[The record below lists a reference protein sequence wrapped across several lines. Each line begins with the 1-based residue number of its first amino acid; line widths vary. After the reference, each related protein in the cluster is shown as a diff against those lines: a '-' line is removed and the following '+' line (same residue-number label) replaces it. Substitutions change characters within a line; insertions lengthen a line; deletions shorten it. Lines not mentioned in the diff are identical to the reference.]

1 MRSKFLLIVSLLILA
16 SMILGA
22 CQPAATPV
30 PQDTGET
37 TTGSENSAGGD
48 TGNTQQPVDEATT
61 VPATDAPVVNVEV
74 KNPDT
79 FIIITGAG
87 EPESL
92 DPAWMYDTAS
102 STVALNIYE
111 GLVALSAKVFRNLFQ
126 H

>member
-22 CQPAATPV
+22 CQPATPA

-37 TTGSENSAGGD
+37 TTGSENTAGGD
-48 TGNTQQPVDEATT
+48 TGNAQQPADDATT
-61 VPATDAPVVNVEV
+61 VPATDAPVVQVEV

-87 EPESL
+87 EPEIIG
-92 DPAWMYDTAS
+92 S
-102 STVALNIYE
+102 SMDV
-111 GLVALSAKVFRNLFQ
+111 
-126 H
+126 